1 MSDVSPYHT
10 LVTLLDFRN
19 NCVFLQEEIKDG
31 SVNLS
36 VKSEIKAIKSFFFL
50 TLSVFHNIFPSNGHT
65 LLLLFGPI
73 YYFKAQATDGS
84 VGPSSVLI

>member
-36 VKSEIKAIKSFFFL
+36 VKSEIKAIKSFFFFNFICISQYISFKW
-50 TLSVFHNIFPSNGHT
+50 TYIAFVIRT
-65 LLLLFGPI
+65 DLLF
-73 YYFKAQATDGS
+73 
-84 VGPSSVLI
+84 

>member
-10 LVTLLDFRN
+10 LVTLLDFGN

-36 VKSEIKAIKSFFFL
+36 VKSEIKAIKFFF
-50 TLSVFHNIFPSNGHT
+50 F
-65 LLLLFGPI
+65 
-73 YYFKAQATDGS
+73 
-84 VGPSSVLI
+84 